1 MTASLPGATRPAAA
15 IPAPA
20 RPVFAGLAVGDV
32 VATQDVAITRDTLVR
47 YAGAS
52 GDFNPIHY
60 NDAFATSVGLPGV
73 IAHGMFT
80 MGAAASVVESW
91 AGPGNVVDFQARFT
105 RPIAVPNPGE
115 AVATVTCAIGAL
127 DADARTAR
135 VDVTVEFEGQK
146 VLGKAQAVV
155 ACA

>member
-1 MTASLPGATRPAAA
+1 MPASHAGAARRPPVRPA
-15 IPAPA
+15 
-20 RPVFAGLAVGDV
+20 FAGLSVGDV
-32 VATQDVAITRDTLVR
+32 VATREVAITRDTLVR

-60 NDAFATSVGLPGV
+60 NDVFAQSVGLPGV

-91 AGPGNVVDFQARFT
+91 AGPGNVGDFQARFT

-115 AVATVTCAIGAL
+115 ALVMVTCTIGAL
-127 DADARTAR
+127 DEEATTAR
-135 VDVTVEFEGQK
+135 VDVTVEFDGQK
-146 VLGKAQAVV
+146 VLAKAQAVV

>member
-1 MTASLPGATRPAAA
+1 MTA
-15 IPAPA
+15 A
-20 RPVFAGLAVGDV
+20 RPVLAALEVGQEIGRRTIAV
-32 VATQDVAITRDTLVR
+32 ERGTLVR

-60 NDAFATSVGLPGV
+60 NDVFATLVGLPGV

-80 MGAAASVVESW
+80 MGAASSVVETW

-115 AVATVTCAIGAL
+115 AIATVTCAIGAL
-127 DADARTAR
+127 DAEARTAR

>member
-1 MTASLPGATRPAAA
+1 MPAARPGATRR
-15 IPAPA
+15 APA
-20 RPVFAGLAVGDV
+20 RPVFAGLAVGDI
-32 VATQDVAITRDTLVR
+32 VATQDVSITRDTLVR

-80 MGAAASVVESW
+80 MGAAASVAESW
-91 AGPGNVVDFQARFT
+91 AGPGNIVDFQSRFT

-135 VDVTVEFEGQK
+135 VDVTVEFECQK

>member
-1 MTASLPGATRPAAA
+1 MPAPRPA
-15 IPAPA
+15 I
-20 RPVFAGLAVGDV
+20 AGLAVGEV
-32 VATQDVAITRDTLVR
+32 VATQEVSITRDSLVR

-60 NDAFATSVGLPGV
+60 NDLFATTVGLPGV

-91 AGPGNVVDFQARFT
+91 ARPGNVQDFQARFT
-105 RPIAVPNPGE
+105 RPIPVPNPGE
-115 AVATVTCAIGAL
+115 AVATVTCVVGAI

-135 VDVTVEFEGQK
+135 VDVSVEFGGRK
-146 VLGKAQAVV
+146 VLGKAQAIV
-155 ACA
+155 ALA

>member
-1 MTASLPGATRPAAA
+1 MATRPAL
-15 IPAPA
+15 
-20 RPVFAGLAVGDV
+20 AGLSVGDV
-32 VATQDVAITRDTLVR
+32 VATREVVITRDTLVR

-60 NDAFATSVGLPGV
+60 NDVFAQSVGLPGV

-91 AGPGNVVDFQARFT
+91 AGPGNVVDYQTRFS
-105 RPIAVPNPGE
+105 RPIPVPNPGE
-115 AVATVTCAIGAL
+115 AIVTVTCTIGAL
-127 DADARTAR
+127 DEEATTVR
-135 VDVTVEFEGQK
+135 VDVTVEFDGQK
-146 VLGKAQAVV
+146 VLAKAQAVV

>member
-1 MTASLPGATRPAAA
+1 MTAPRPA
-15 IPAPA
+15 
-20 RPVFAGLAVGDV
+20 FDGLTVGDV
-32 VATQDVAITRDTLVR
+32 VATNEVRISRATLVR

-60 NDAFATSVGLPGV
+60 NDVFAESVGLPGV

-91 AGPGNVVDFQARFT
+91 AGPGNVVDYQVRFT
-105 RPIAVPNPGE
+105 RPIPVPNPGE
-115 AVATVTCAIGAL
+115 AVATVTATVGAL
-127 DADARTAR
+127 DAEARTAR
-135 VDVTVEFEGQK
+135 VDLVVEFDGQK
-146 VLGKAQAVV
+146 VLAKAQAVV

>member
-1 MTASLPGATRPAAA
+1 MTASLAGGARRSPTRPALE
-15 IPAPA
+15 
-20 RPVFAGLAVGDV
+20 GLAVGDV
-32 VATQDVAITRDTLVR
+32 VETQDVAITRDTLVR

-60 NDAFATSVGLPGV
+60 NDVFATSVGLPGV

-105 RPIAVPNPGE
+105 RPIPVPNPGE
-115 AVATVTCAIGAL
+115 AVATVACTIGAL
-127 DADARTAR
+127 DPDAGTAR